1 MPVSSSGSTNNH
13 KRNVVHWL
21 TLILVISAFFT
32 FLRANLVLSSSSCA
46 NTPQLEPMQTT
57 ASLPASF
64 TKPSASILRHSRSS
78 STSSISSNGST
89 GSRRRQRS
97 PPSPTPSACSLD
109 SLPLDDDIP
118 PLSLEPLETP
128 EDKVEGLRLVADSV
142 AQMHQRAFSTVLFH
156 PLCLAGYAATLAG
169 LYQAF
174 GTKSDLGSCIIVACG
189 VTMSYI
195 LLVRYLTSGYI
206 RLAEQTNWWSWMTG
220 GGGAEGAEDIVLGAR
235 FGGSLIGALV
245 LRLEPN
251 PSLVGKKKSR
261 STALKRGGRGV
272 IRAWTTR
279 MKFRGE
285 GVGNDLLKAAIKV
298 TKEKCGRDA
307 EVGFA
312 QEHANS
318 TMVLPAMFNGSF
330 RRDEI
335 LATKALQTAVSEWE
349 CTKRK
354 RVLGDAPDA

>member
-1 MPVSSSGSTNNH
+1 MDSNRFIQYQPQVGVRELDLSACHHPNSIAHKINSVPVVKGST
-13 KRNVVHWL
+13 
-21 TLILVISAFFT
+21 AFFT

-64 TKPSASILRHSRSS
+64 TKPSASTLRHSRSS

-118 PLSLEPLETP
+118 PLSLEPLETT

-174 GTKSDLGSCIIVACG
+174 GAKSDLGSCIIVACG

-220 GGGAEGAEDIVLGAR
+220 EAAQ
-235 FGGSLIGALV
+235 
-245 LRLEPN
+245 
-251 PSLVGKKKSR
+251 
-261 STALKRGGRGV
+261 
-272 IRAWTTR
+272 RAPRTSCWAPAS
-279 MKFRGE
+279 
-285 GVGNDLLKAAIKV
+285 AA
-298 TKEKCGRDA
+298 
-307 EVGFA
+307 
-312 QEHANS
+312 
-318 TMVLPAMFNGSF
+318 P
-330 RRDEI
+330 
-335 LATKALQTAVSEWE
+335 
-349 CTKRK
+349 
-354 RVLGDAPDA
+354 